1 MLPMPCKIVAMKN
14 FGKSENRNLLK
25 GKEECQF
32 IDGQDSNDFR
42 QMTEFF
48 CGHEEKCTGKDYI

>member
-1 MLPMPCKIVAMKN
+1 MKN

-48 CGHEEKCTGKDYI
+48 CGHEEKCTGKDYIKITIILI